1 MSVKSIGNSEKQSG
15 FIENRVSNRFCALAR
30 ITMGAVFTTLFSAKS
45 TLFTV
50 ITALSRVNRNWYNSW
65 KERTERSYKAT
76 GYSLALSIQGIR
88 QFLWYSTMHASNASF
103 KRDVERMG
111 SSLGYELIGEDN
123 WEKNPFKSSGGIPIK
138 TTCKAILGIYSR
150 EDRDLVEISE

>member
-1 MSVKSIGNSEKQSG
+1 MSVKSVSNWDKVKE
-15 FIENRVSNRFCALAR
+15 FTENRSTNRCCALAR

-50 ITALSRVNRNWYNSW
+50 ITALSRVNSNWYNSW
-65 KERTERSYKAT
+65 KERTKRSYKAT
-76 GYSLALSIQGIR
+76 GYSMALSMQGIR
-88 QFLWYSTMHASNASF
+88 QFLWYSTMHAPNASF

-123 WEKNPFKSSGGIPIK
+123 WEKNPFRSSGGIPIK
-138 TTCKAILGIYSR
+138 ATCRAILGIYPK
-150 EDRDLVEISE
+150 EDRDLADPQD